1 VRHSLRIASLLCG
14 LAAAGVAHAQPARA
28 SVERSG
34 DAIVFRGRI
43 DEASAAAFQQL
54 LRDPAV
60 KRLVITS
67 PGGLVAFAL
76 DMAEAIHA
84 RGLDLEVPEACL
96 SSCANYIFPAARHK
110 RLGAATAIGWHG
122 NMTHVLYLQ
131 QAGLRRW
138 SEAELAAARTLAQRE
153 TAFFARL
160 GVDGFVCWFAKLPP
174 HEAQEFYALVPQD
187 MALFGIGKVT
197 IDPAAPLL
205 PAPGVRLVVAERAA
219 LERAR
224 PVVRLEE

>member
-1 VRHSLRIASLLCG
+1 MTSLRRIAFLCCG
-14 LAAAGVAHAQPARA
+14 LAAAGLAHAQPARA

-138 SEAELAAARTLAQRE
+138 SEPELAAARSLARRE
-153 TAFFARL
+153 TAFFARA

-205 PAPGVRLVVAERAA
+205 PAPGVRLVVAERVA

>member
-1 VRHSLRIASLLCG
+1 MRSSLRIAFLLCG
-14 LAAAGVAHAQPARA
+14 LAATGLAQAQAARA
-28 SVERSG
+28 SVERAG
-34 DAIVFRGRI
+34 DAIVFHGRI
-43 DEASAAAFQQL
+43 DEASAAAFLQL

-60 KRLVITS
+60 TRLVITS
-67 PGGLVAFAL
+67 PGGLVHSAL

-84 RGLDLEVPEACL
+84 RGLDLEVPQACL
-96 SSCANYIFPAARHK
+96 SSCANYVFPAARHK

-138 SEAELAAARTLAQRE
+138 SDGELAAARSLAQRE
-153 TAFFARL
+153 TAFFARA

-174 HEAQEFYALVPQD
+174 HEAPEFYALSPQD
-187 MALFGIGKVT
+187 LALFGIGNVS

-219 LERAR
+219 IERAR
-224 PVVRLEE
+224 PAVRLD

>member
-1 VRHSLRIASLLCG
+1 MSRLLRTAWLLCG
-14 LAAAGVAHAQPARA
+14 MAAASFPQAQPARA

-43 DEASAAAFQQL
+43 DEASAAAFRQL

-84 RGLDLEVPEACL
+84 RGLDLEVPEACM
-96 SSCANYIFPAARHK
+96 SSCANYIFPAARNK
-110 RLGAATAIGWHG
+110 RLGAATAVGWHG

-131 QAGLRRW
+131 QAGLGRW
-138 SEAELAAARTLAQRE
+138 SDAELAAARSLAQRE
-153 TAFFARL
+153 TAFFARA

-174 HEAQEFYALVPQD
+174 HEAQDFYALSPQD
-187 MALFGIGKVT
+187 MALFGIGNVS

-205 PAPGVRLVVAERAA
+205 PAPGVRLVVAERAEV
-219 LERAR
+219 ERAR